1 MPTHRHRPRETTPA
15 RSRGPK
21 TPDHHHRSQPLPRAS
36 LPAPTRAAPAR
47 TFEISYSKR
56 NTPSG
61 DAGSTSP
68 APAGVL
74 RTATR
79 RRGAA
84 STTARHRRAAAGAT
98 AAWRGPRTARGAV
111 AVVVI
116 LVVVVV
122 VVNIASC
129 ARARV
134 ASASSKSLRLRPSVQ
149 TSMRENAHS
158 CAIRASTATRTRV
171 AWRKRSHRV
180 RSPRSP
186 SRVDRASRDGGASAR
201 APVDRTL

>member
-36 LPAPTRAAPAR
+36 LPAPARAAPAR

-61 DAGSTSP
+61 DADSTSP

-84 STTARHRRAAAGAT
+84 STARHRRAAAGAT
-98 AAWRGPRTARGAV
+98 VAWRGPRTAREAV
-111 AVVVI
+111 AVIVI
-116 LVVVVV
+116 VVVVVV
-122 VVNIASC
+122 VVNIVVVVC

-134 ASASSKSLRLRPSVQ
+134 ASAPSMRCV
-149 TSMRENAHS
+149 SDIMRENAHS
-158 CAIRASTATRTRV
+158 CASRGSTATRTRGASRTRV
-171 AWRKRSHRV
+171 HRV
-180 RSPRSP
+180 RSPRAT
-186 SRVDRASRDGGASAR
+186 SRADRASRDGGASVR
-201 APVDRTL
+201 APVDTIA

>member
-61 DAGSTSP
+61 DADSTSP

-84 STTARHRRAAAGAT
+84 STARHRRAAAGAT
-98 AAWRGPRTARGAV
+98 VAWRGPRTAREAV
-111 AVVVI
+111 AVIVI
-116 LVVVVV
+116 VVVVVV
-122 VVNIASC
+122 VVNIVVVCVRARVWRRRRRCGVFQTSC
-129 ARARV
+129 VKMRIRARV
-134 ASASSKSLRLRPSVQ
+134 ADRPR
-149 TSMRENAHS
+149 REREGHRE
-158 CAIRASTATRTRV
+158 RAYIAF
-171 AWRKRSHRV
+171 
-180 RSPRSP
+180 
-186 SRVDRASRDGGASAR
+186 DRR
-201 APVDRTL
+201 A